1 MFVNAGLILFNKR
14 VPIYYG
20 LISFVIALVFLAGLI
35 LIAIWACK
43 DYAGSRTCLI
53 TGSWLILGATIGLIF
68 WNLLFL
74 YVFDKKHKDNIWVGS
89 GDDPDDYTEESKGKY
104 MVGYVVG
111 GLIILTFDIL
121 LILVA

>member
-1 MFVNAGLILFNKR
+1 VFVNAGLILFNKR

-43 DYAGSRTCLI
+43 DYARSRTCLI
-53 TGSWLILGATIGLIF
+53 IGSWLILGATISLIL

-74 YVFDKKHKDNIWVGS
+74 YVFDKKHKESIWIGS
-89 GDDPDDYTEESKGKY
+89 GDDPDDYTEKSKG
-104 MVGYVVG
+104 
-111 GLIILTFDIL
+111 
-121 LILVA
+121 